1 MYSIILPIYNE
12 AENLDKLIPELIKNL
27 NGIVFEIIV
36 IDDDSNDGSEEI
48 IIKIKKN
55 FENVVYKN
63 RAGQS
68 RSLGRSVWTGIQ
80 ISKYNNLIL
89 MDCDFSHGIEEIKK
103 MIFFQNNN
111 NYDLICY
118 SRFADF
124 KPKKFNLRYSL
135 SKIYNLILKPFLG
148 LNTTDSLSG
157 FFLFKKKILT
167 DLPSDKIFY
176 GYGDYYF
183 RLLFFLKNKNIKF
196 KELSFEWIDRK
207 YGKSKT
213 KFIHIF
219 IRYTY
224 EALKL
229 RIGL

>member
-12 AENLDKLIPELIKNL
+12 EENLDKLIPELIKSL
-27 NGIVFEIIV
+27 NGIVFEILV
-36 IDDDSNDGSEEI
+36 IDDDSTDRTEEI

-63 RAGQS
+63 RAGQP

-80 ISKYNNLIL
+80 ISKYKNLIL
-89 MDCDFSHGIEEIKK
+89 MDCDFSHGIEELKK

-118 SRFADF
+118 SRFAEF

-148 LNTTDSLSG
+148 LNTTDLLSG
-157 FFLFKKKILT
+157 FFLFKKKLLV

-183 RLLFFLKNKNIKF
+183 RLLFFLKSKNIKF

-213 KFIHIF
+213 KFINIF

>member
-1 MYSIILPIYNE
+1 MYSIILPVYNE
-12 AENLDKLIPELIKNL
+12 EENLDRLIPKLIKSL
-27 NGIVFEIIV
+27 NGNVFEIIV
-36 IDDDSNDGSEEI
+36 IDDDSSDGTEEI
-48 IIKIKKN
+48 MIKIKKN
-55 FENVVYKN
+55 FKNVVYKN
-63 RAGQS
+63 RVGQL
-68 RSLGRSVWTGIQ
+68 RSLGGAVLTGIQ

-89 MDCDFSHGIEEIKK
+89 MDCDFSHGIDELKK

-118 SRFADF
+118 SRFAEL

-148 LNTTDSLSG
+148 LRTTDSLSG
-157 FFLFKKKILT
+157 FFLFNKKL
-167 DLPSDKIFY
+167 LNHVPLDKIFY

-183 RLLFFLKNKNIKF
+183 RFLFFLKKKNIKF

-213 KFIHIF
+213 KFINIF

>member
-36 IDDDSNDGSEEI
+36 IDDVSNDGSEEN

-89 MDCDFSHGIEEIKK
+89 
-103 MIFFQNNN
+103 
-111 NYDLICY
+111 YLIL
-118 SRFADF
+118 FADF
-124 KPKKFNLRYSL
+124 LNALLSL
-135 SKIYNLILKPFLG
+135 GSQP
-148 LNTTDSLSG
+148 
-157 FFLFKKKILT
+157 
-167 DLPSDKIFY
+167 
-176 GYGDYYF
+176 
-183 RLLFFLKNKNIKF
+183 
-196 KELSFEWIDRK
+196 
-207 YGKSKT
+207 
-213 KFIHIF
+213 
-219 IRYTY
+219 
-224 EALKL
+224 
-229 RIGL
+229 

>member
-213 KFIHIF
+213 KFINIF

>member
-1 MYSIILPIYNE
+1 
-12 AENLDKLIPELIKNL
+12 
-27 NGIVFEIIV
+27 
-36 IDDDSNDGSEEI
+36 
-48 IIKIKKN
+48 
-55 FENVVYKN
+55 
-63 RAGQS
+63 
-68 RSLGRSVWTGIQ
+68 
-80 ISKYNNLIL
+80 

-213 KFIHIF
+213 KFINIF